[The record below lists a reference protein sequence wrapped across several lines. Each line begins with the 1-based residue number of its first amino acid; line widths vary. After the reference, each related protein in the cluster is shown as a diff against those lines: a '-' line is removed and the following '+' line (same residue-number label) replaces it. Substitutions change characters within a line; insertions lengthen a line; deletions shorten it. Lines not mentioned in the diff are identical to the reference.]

1 MNKLKLFLVLVPS
14 TVALTGCLQM
24 LSPTVGDFGSGVYQI
39 NTQSNAF
46 GSSKAMRTKLLKK
59 ADELCKGK
67 GFDELD
73 GNNNII
79 NNMNVYNAG
88 MVIPVSTKA
97 SYMKIKCKD

>member
-1 MNKLKLFLVLVPS
+1 MNKLKLMLLLIPLTF
-14 TVALTGCLQM
+14 ALTGCLQM

-39 NTQSNAF
+39 NTQSNVF
-46 GSSKAMRTKLLKK
+46 GSNKAMRAKLLRK

-73 GNNNII
+73 GNDNII
-79 NNMNVYNAG
+79 TNMNVYNGGA
-88 MVIPVSTKA
+88 VIPVSTKA

>member
-1 MNKLKLFLVLVPS
+1 MNKLKLMLLLIPS
-14 TVALTGCLQM
+14 TFALTGCLQM

-39 NTQSNAF
+39 NTQSNVF
-46 GSSKAMRTKLLKK
+46 GSNKAMRAKLLRK

-73 GNNNII
+73 GNDNII
-79 NNMNVYNAG
+79 SDSKAYANG
-88 MVIPVSTKA
+88 MIIPVSTKA

>member
-1 MNKLKLFLVLVPS
+1 MLLLILS
-14 TVALTGCLQM
+14 TFALTGCLQM

-39 NTQSNAF
+39 NTQSNIF
-46 GSSKAMRTKLLKK
+46 GSNKAMRAKLVKK

-73 GNNNII
+73 GNDNII
-79 NNMNVYNAG
+79 SDSKAYANG
-88 MVIPVSTKA
+88 MIIPVSTKA